1 MKQIGKNGRAR
12 DFTGF
17 PAKPPNPPNLPDPG
31 AGAAKPAK
39 AAAEPPPRRRFV
51 AWGSRPPDI
60 SIHASIDY
68 LPVWR
73 VVEEVYNRDGK
84 LYETV
89 HATGLTLLEAG
100 WAIFK
105 LENGLDDEIY
115 GDISYA
121 GEE

>member
-1 MKQIGKNGRAR
+1 MKQIGKNERAR
-12 DFTGF
+12 DFTDF
-17 PAKPPNPPNLPDPG
+17 PAKPPNLPDLPDPG
-31 AGAAKPAK
+31 VGAAKPAK
-39 AAAEPPPRRRFV
+39 AAAKPPRRQFV

-60 SIHASIDY
+60 ALDASIHY

-89 HATGLTLLEAG
+89 HAEGLTLLDAG
-100 WAIFK
+100 WEIFK

-121 GEE
+121 GEG